1 MGSDESDLR
10 CGQCGSRLFM
20 NHLES
25 CPLGPGIVGQR
36 GLVKD
41 STEARSATKRRTSI
55 WLRVKASKTATS
67 EEKTAAE

>member
-36 GLVKD
+36 VLSKIPPRL
-41 STEARSATKRRTSI
+41 EAQLSDA
-55 WLRVKASKTATS
+55 LPYG
-67 EEKTAAE
+67 